1 MQESRVS
8 SGAYTVSPWFA
19 EVALPRPLV
28 RPDGGL
34 TKNVLGAPSL
44 TKSIICLKDTAVSF
58 GLILVLLRSLRP
70 SWGVPVREAL
80 IDRIYE
86 AAGTPELWPDVLQ
99 TLGDTANSDGAV
111 LMVLPPVGMPR
122 WIASPA
128 FEQRL
133 RQHTAA
139 ASWRGSGRTAQ
150 WRVQAHAGF
159 MRDVDLVPGSYDGR
173 PSEVDKTFWQVG
185 TTIPLPTGDVAIVTA
200 ERRAQTGPH
209 EAAILHKLDAL
220 RPHFVRACQ
229 LSAQFGCERTRVTTM
244 MLNQIGLPAAVLSA
258 SGRVLTINARL
269 QERAEVLPPGQHG
282 GFLFKS
288 VINGKLLQN
297 AIDRVINGQHTA
309 QTMPVR
315 SYADDRPQIAHVMR
329 LERHPGD
336 VFGAS
341 AVLVIL
347 VHVGAR
353 AAPDDG
359 LLNLLF
365 DLTPAETR
373 LLQALAGGLRL
384 QSYAESV
391 GVQTSTVRTQ
401 LTSIFNKTGTKRQ
414 AELLS
419 IVASLSMFSG
429 QTAHCFGAT

>member
-1 MQESRVS
+1 M
-8 SGAYTVSPWFA
+8 
-19 EVALPRPLV
+19 
-28 RPDGGL
+28 
-34 TKNVLGAPSL
+34 
-44 TKSIICLKDTAVSF
+44 
-58 GLILVLLRSLRP
+58 
-70 SWGVPVREAL
+70 REAL

-86 AAGTPELWPDVLQ
+86 AAGTPELWPEVLQ
-99 TLGDTANSDGAV
+99 SLGDTAHSDGAV

-128 FEQRL
+128 LEPHL
-133 RQHTAA
+133 RHQTAA
-139 ASWRGSGRTAQ
+139 TGGRCTGRTAH
-150 WRVQAHAGF
+150 WRAEAQAGF
-159 MRDVDLVPGSYDGR
+159 VRDVDLAPGAYAGWPCDVEK
-173 PSEVDKTFWQVG
+173 PFWQVG

-209 EAAILHKLDAL
+209 EASILPGLDAL
-220 RPHFVRACQ
+220 RPHLVRACH
-229 LSAQFGCERTRVTTM
+229 LSARFTCERSRLTSMT
-244 MLNQIGLPAAVLSA
+244 LNQIGLPAAVLSA
-258 SGRVLTINARL
+258 SGRVLAMNARL
-269 QERAEVLPPGQHG
+269 QEREEVLPPGQHG
-282 GFLFKS
+282 GQLFKS
-288 VINGKLLQN
+288 LINSKLLQD
-297 AIDRVINGQHTA
+297 AIGNVVGGRHAT

-315 SYADDRPQIAHVMR
+315 SYSDHRPQIAHIMR

-341 AVLVIL
+341 AVLLIV

-353 AAPDDG
+353 AVPNDG
-359 LLNLLF
+359 LLNMLF
-365 DLTPAETR
+365 DLTPAEAR

-419 IVASLSMFSG
+419 IVASLALFSG
-429 QTAHCFGAT
+429 QTTTCLGAT